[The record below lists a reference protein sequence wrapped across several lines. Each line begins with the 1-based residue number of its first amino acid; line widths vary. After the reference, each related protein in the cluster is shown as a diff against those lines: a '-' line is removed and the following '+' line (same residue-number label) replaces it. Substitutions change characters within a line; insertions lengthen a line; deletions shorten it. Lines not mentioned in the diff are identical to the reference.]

1 VSNCAATDDYRP
13 GALGVPA
20 GACERGNIT
29 CPPVFRARSAAA
41 VSLASAIAITVA
53 CAPGNAGTPGQQGAL
68 APIADDTIG
77 RASVPVGF
85 GTLRQDDIAIRIE
98 LQGLIV
104 RAIPLD
110 ESLIRL
116 LTPDSYR
123 ALRDLQESNKQAIAA
138 VSRRTGGREPDLW
151 YVSFYGVEPDVH
163 FSPMELV
170 ITSIGRDFRPLEVL
184 PLSSGFGEQRLR
196 QRETQSALYLFD
208 EAIDLDQPLTV
219 TFQDA
224 RDDSWEQILTRVERE
239 RALVRARASRPAE
252 H

>member
-1 VSNCAATDDYRP
+1 MGEAARDYGLRNP
-13 GALGVPA
+13 
-20 GACERGNIT
+20 
-29 CPPVFRARSAAA
+29 
-41 VSLASAIAITVA
+41 VSLACIIAIAAA
-53 CAPGNAGTPGQQGAL
+53 CASGAANTSAQSGL
-68 APIADDTIG
+68 APISDDTIG
-77 RASVPVGF
+77 RANIPVGF
-85 GTLRQDDIAIRIE
+85 GTLRQDDIAIRLE

-110 ESLIRL
+110 ENLIRL

-138 VSRRTGGREPDLW
+138 VTRRTGGRAPDLW

-170 ITSIGRDFRPLEVL
+170 ITSSGRDFRALEVL
-184 PLSSGFGEQRLR
+184 PLSSGFGEQRLK
-196 QRETQSALYLFD
+196 QRETQSAIYLFE

-219 TFQDA
+219 TFQNVRNED
-224 RDDSWEQILTRVERE
+224 WEQILTRVERE
-239 RALVRARASRPAE
+239 RALVRARASRPAD